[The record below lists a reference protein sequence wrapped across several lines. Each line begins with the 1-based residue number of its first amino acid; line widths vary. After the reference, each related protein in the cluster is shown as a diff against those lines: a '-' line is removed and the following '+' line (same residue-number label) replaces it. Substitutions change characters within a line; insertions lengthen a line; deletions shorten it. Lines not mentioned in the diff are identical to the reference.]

1 MFRSLARVATPAFR
15 PTAFV
20 APRAVAFRP
29 AATLGPSAPA
39 ASLVGPALPPSA
51 WVGAAGSPSSARA
64 ASTDALRPL
73 APPSGMRFSSH
84 ESETYDEF
92 NARYQEFFN
101 NAPDLFEVQ
110 VRRLALSLPRRLGSR
125 GGASFIED
133 AGSCESTA
141 PSVVPAGRTGAHR
154 TRASAER
161 SSAAASLFTDLP
173 MGRRPSRASCR
184 QRASSS
190 WTSIW
195 VTATTCRSSLCW
207 APLAR
212 AACSSRV
219 KREGGLPE
227 GAASPVAAAAVQPAY
242 AQALISDPPS
252 SLLSSSAPSVA

>member
-51 WVGAAGSPSSARA
+51 RGGAAGPPSSARA

-133 AGSCESTA
+133 AGSCEFTA

-173 MGRRPSRASCR
+173 RPASEQGVSPAEGRVVVNEHLGDCDDLQEQPLLSAIGQGSVFESSQEGGMPFRGSRIARRRC
-184 QRASSS
+184 
-190 WTSIW
+190 
-195 VTATTCRSSLCW
+195 CRS
-207 APLAR
+207 AR
-212 AACSSRV
+212 IRP
-219 KREGGLPE
+219 GPDL
-227 GAASPVAAAAVQPAY
+227 
-242 AQALISDPPS
+242 
-252 SLLSSSAPSVA
+252 